1 MDLRRSYTCVVVLV
15 IAVSQGLA
23 AASAGWTAC
32 GAIGGKQV
40 QMKLFT
46 DEKNFA
52 DSQNHCAQLGGN
64 LSTVQTDVE
73 RKCAD
78 SAITTCAACTVGSN
92 LWCDRTCRVWVGLQK
107 RTGRWKWLT
116 HATSLSKW
124 QLKWRSGE
132 PTDDDYQKCGY
143 QYKELSGLG
152 DYSCNNQ
159 LSYLCQRYR
168 PVDGAWSTWTGY
180 GSCSSVSGGCSKT
193 RNRTCT
199 NPPPTNGGGSCT
211 GMSQQFQTCN
221 CAVNGGWSSWTS
233 YGHCFGVSGGRCSIQ
248 RHRTCTNPTPSN
260 GGAQCTG
267 DSLQLMTCSC
277 PVDGRWSTWTAIG
290 TCSVSCGS
298 GNQIRV
304 RSCNS
309 PPPAHGGRV
318 CSGQNR
324 QTVSCQTNPCP
335 INGKW
340 SQWSAFSQCS
350 KTCGGAQQTRKR
362 TCTSPSPAHG
372 GYDCSGIS
380 SDTRSCG
387 PIQCPIDGAW
397 SSWSSY
403 TQCSKTC
410 QGTHTRTRSCTN
422 PSPAFNGTECIGGAT
437 YTNTCGA
444 THCPVNGKWSAWSS
458 YTACSATCEG
468 KKSRFRSCT
477 NPAPEYQG
485 SNCSGSSTE
494 DATCGATHC
503 PVDGKWSPWSA
514 YGPCSGT
521 CEGHKNRARTCRN
534 PRPAYNGQPC
544 QGNNSQTL
552 ACGTSN
558 CPVDGHWSQ
567 WSPYSQCNATCE
579 GTQVRNRSCNSPVKA
594 YGGKPCLGNSTQQQR
609 CGKLY
614 CPVKGDT
621 TTKVI
626 DPQRDA
632 GAMEPAEVGSSTGSK
647 SSSSTFVGLGAS
659 IGIGVL
665 LVTVAVILW
674 KKDMLPMN
682 DCLAKQQ
689 GGRNE
694 MICNSRSE
702 RSHNHEPSPVPDD
715 SYAAIGADLLN
726 ETSFTD
732 TYDVIG
738 NSTAVRPKIKSS
750 GPGKTR
756 QEQGTQNVYT
766 RESTSKIGSRS
777 AEESG
782 GDEDHYDNIGP
793 LAEPPQPVQDEN
805 CCCAVGPSFGPAA
818 DEDEYDNTHF
828 LFPATADA
836 TTRTRQEQRTQNI
849 YTRESTSKIG
859 SRSAEE
865 TGGDEDHYDNIGLLA
880 ESPQPVEDEN
890 YSCAVGPSFGPAA
903 DEDEYDN
910 THFLFP
916 ATADA
921 TTRTVNGEE
930 SNATYDTL
938 QSWPLPETTE
948 QAASTTY
955 DTLCRGDNIQGAQD
969 DPALANSTVY
979 EAVEAHPKGIGGD
992 GLANPLYDS
1001 MLPCTIAATSAHG
1014 TSISV
1019 SIPGDTIF
1027 DETIYD
1033 NTLLPAEF

>member
-1 MDLRRSYTCVVVLV
+1 MDLPRRHLCVVVLV
-15 IAVSQGLA
+15 IAVWPGLLV
-23 AASAGWTAC
+23 AAS
-32 GAIGGKQV
+32 
-40 QMKLFT
+40 
-46 DEKNFA
+46 
-52 DSQNHCAQLGGN
+52 S
-64 LSTVQTDVE
+64 
-73 RKCAD
+73 
-78 SAITTCAACTVGSN
+78 
-92 LWCDRTCRVWVGLQK
+92 
-107 RTGRWKWLT
+107 
-116 HATSLSKW
+116 
-124 QLKWRSGE
+124 SG
-132 PTDDDYQKCGY
+132 
-143 QYKELSGLG
+143 
-152 DYSCNNQ
+152 
-159 LSYLCQRYR
+159 
-168 PVDGAWSTWTGY
+168 GAWSKWTGY
-180 GSCSSVSGGCSKT
+180 GRCSSVSAGVCRKSS
-193 RNRTCT
+193 NRTCT
-199 NPPPTNGGGSCT
+199 NPPPTNGGGRCT
-211 GMSQQFQTCN
+211 GMSQQVQTCN

-233 YGHCFGVSGGRCSIQ
+233 YGHCFGVSEGGCSKQ
-248 RHRTCTNPTPSN
+248 RHRTCTNPTPSY

-267 DSLQLMTCSC
+267 DSVELMTCSC
-277 PVDGRWSTWTAIG
+277 PVDGGWSTWTATS

-318 CSGQNR
+318 CFGQNR

-387 PIQCPIDGAW
+387 PIQCPIHGGW
-397 SSWSSY
+397 SSWSTY

-422 PSPAFNGTECIGGAT
+422 PSPAFNGAECFGGAT

-494 DATCGATHC
+494 DATCGAPYC
-503 PVDGKWSPWSA
+503 PVDGMWSPWST
-514 YGPCSGT
+514 YGACSGT

-552 ACGTSN
+552 SCGTSS

-567 WSPYSQCNATCE
+567 WSLYSQCNATCE
-579 GTQVRNRSCNSPVKA
+579 GTQVQNRSCNSPVEA

-609 CGKLY
+609 CASRIH
-614 CPVKGDT
+614 CPVEGGWSQWSPIMSACSASCGTGSRTLKRSCTMPEPRYGGFNCSGDGERNESCFLRKCT
-621 TTKVI
+621 DAFTSSTVSSEDTVDKTTKVI
-626 DPQRDA
+626 DPQSDA

-682 DCLAKQQ
+682 KCLAKQQ

-694 MICNSRSE
+694 MLCNSRSE
-702 RSHNHEPSPVPDD
+702 RSPNHEPSPVPDD

-756 QEQGTQNVYT
+756 QEQRTQNIYT
-766 RESTSKIGSRS
+766 RESTSEIGSRS
-777 AEESG
+777 AEETG

-805 CCCAVGPSFGPAA
+805 NCCAVGPSFGPAA

-828 LFPATADA
+828 LYPATEDA
-836 TTRTRQEQRTQNI
+836 TT
-849 YTRESTSKIG
+849 
-859 SRSAEE
+859 
-865 TGGDEDHYDNIGLLA
+865 
-880 ESPQPVEDEN
+880 
-890 YSCAVGPSFGPAA
+890 
-903 DEDEYDN
+903 
-910 THFLFP
+910 
-916 ATADA
+916 
-921 TTRTVNGEE
+921 
-930 SNATYDTL
+930 SNVKGQDSEATYDTL

-969 DPALANSTVY
+969 DPAEADSTVY

>member
-1 MDLRRSYTCVVVLV
+1 MDLPRRHLCVVVLV
-15 IAVSQGLA
+15 IAVWPGLLV
-23 AASAGWTAC
+23 AASSSGWTAC
-32 GAIGGKQV
+32 GAIGGKQLE
-40 QMKLFT
+40 MKLFT

-78 SAITTCAACTVGSN
+78 SAITTCAACNTVTDYG
-92 LWCDRTCRVWVGLQK
+92 CGRTCRIWVGLEK
-107 RTGRWKWLT
+107 TTAGWKWLT

-159 LSYLCQRYR
+159 LSYLCQRYG
-168 PVDGAWSTWTGY
+168 PVAVDGAWSPWTGY
-180 GSCSSVSGGCSKT
+180 GRCSRVSTGVCAKR

-199 NPPPTNGGGSCT
+199 NPPPTNGGGRCT
-211 GMSQQFQTCN
+211 GMSQQVQTCN

-233 YGHCFGVSGGRCSIQ
+233 YGHCFGVSEGGCSKQ
-248 RHRTCTNPTPSN
+248 RHRTCTNPTPSY

-267 DSLQLMTCSC
+267 DSVELMTCSC
-277 PVDGRWSTWTAIG
+277 PVDGGWSTWMAQG
-290 TCSVSCGS
+290 ACSVSCG
-298 GNQIRV
+298 GGQQIHV
-304 RSCNS
+304 RSCTK
-309 PPPAHGGRV
+309 PTPAHGGTQCTGIHIRNIT
-318 CSGQNR
+318 CKK
-324 QTVSCQTNPCP
+324 NPCP

-340 SQWSAFSQCS
+340 STWSPYS
-350 KTCGGAQQTRKR
+350 
-362 TCTSPSPAHG
+362 
-372 GYDCSGIS
+372 
-380 SDTRSCG
+380 
-387 PIQCPIDGAW
+387 
-397 SSWSSY
+397 
-403 TQCSKTC
+403 
-410 QGTHTRTRSCTN
+410 
-422 PSPAFNGTECIGGAT
+422 
-437 YTNTCGA
+437 
-444 THCPVNGKWSAWSS
+444 
-458 YTACSATCEG
+458 ACSATCEG
-468 KKSRFRSCT
+468 SKTRSRSCT
-477 NPAPEYQG
+477 DPAPVYPGAACQG
-485 SNCSGSSTE
+485 IATE
-494 DATCGATHC
+494 HAICGAAHC
-503 PVDGKWSPWSA
+503 PIDGKWAAWSPYSA
-514 YGPCSGT
+514 CSGT

-552 ACGTSN
+552 SCGTSS

-567 WSPYSQCNATCE
+567 WSLYSQCNATCE
-579 GTQVRNRSCNSPVKA
+579 GTQVQNRSCNSPVEA

-609 CGKLY
+609 CASRIH
-614 CPVKGDT
+614 CPVEGGWSQWSPIMSACSASCGTGSRTLKRSCTMPEPRYGGFNCSGDGERNESCFLRKCT
-621 TTKVI
+621 DAFTSSTVSSEDTVDKTTKVI
-626 DPQRDA
+626 DPQSDA

-682 DCLAKQQ
+682 KCLAKQQ

-694 MICNSRSE
+694 MLCNSRSE
-702 RSHNHEPSPVPDD
+702 RSPNHEPSPVPDD

-756 QEQGTQNVYT
+756 QEQRTQNIYT
-766 RESTSKIGSRS
+766 RESTSEIGSRS
-777 AEESG
+777 AEETG

-805 CCCAVGPSFGPAA
+805 NCCAVGPSFGPAA

-828 LFPATADA
+828 LYPATEDA
-836 TTRTRQEQRTQNI
+836 TT
-849 YTRESTSKIG
+849 
-859 SRSAEE
+859 
-865 TGGDEDHYDNIGLLA
+865 
-880 ESPQPVEDEN
+880 
-890 YSCAVGPSFGPAA
+890 
-903 DEDEYDN
+903 
-910 THFLFP
+910 
-916 ATADA
+916 
-921 TTRTVNGEE
+921 
-930 SNATYDTL
+930 SNVKGQDSEATYDTL

-969 DPALANSTVY
+969 DPAEADSTVY